1 MTKAYVFDVDGT
13 LTAPRQPIEPHF
25 AAFFLEFARSKS
37 VYLVSGSD
45 LKKLQ
50 EQLPNEILTDCNAV
64 FTCSGAERWQQEA
77 LIYRRTHKFK
87 GALLEACDTFVSQS
101 HYPERCGNHIEHR
114 AGMLNISAVGR
125 NASSAQRSNY
135 FEWDKQVG
143 ERARF
148 VEQING
154 SSLPYEAS
162 AGGEISVDIVPC
174 GWNKSVVMKELLAQ
188 DPDLE
193 IIFFGDKTSPGG
205 NDRPLAEALW
215 AASSPHRVYPVQ
227 HYFETWHALRRE
239 WHAQRMQAA

>member
-1 MTKAYVFDVDGT
+1 MQKSYVFDVDGT
-13 LTAPRQPIEPHF
+13 LTAPRQPIEPNF
-25 AAFFLEFARSKS
+25 AAFFLEFAQTHS

-50 EQLPNEILTDCNAV
+50 EQLPHEILTGSNGV
-64 FTCSGAERWQQEA
+64 FTCSGAELWRQGKP
-77 LIYRRTHKFK
+77 IYRRTHEFSD
-87 GALLEACDTFVSQS
+87 ALLEICKTFVSQS
-101 HYPERCGNHIEHR
+101 DYPERYGNHIEHR
-114 AGMLNISAVGR
+114 TGMLNISAVGR
-125 NASSAQRSNY
+125 NASGSQRSNY

-188 DPDLE
+188 QPTSE
-193 IIFFGDKTSPGG
+193 IIFFGDRTGPGG

-215 AASSPHRVYPVQ
+215 IAGSPHRVHPVQ
-227 HYFETWHALRRE
+227 HYFETWHVLRRDL
-239 WHAQRMQAA
+239 HAQTVQAA